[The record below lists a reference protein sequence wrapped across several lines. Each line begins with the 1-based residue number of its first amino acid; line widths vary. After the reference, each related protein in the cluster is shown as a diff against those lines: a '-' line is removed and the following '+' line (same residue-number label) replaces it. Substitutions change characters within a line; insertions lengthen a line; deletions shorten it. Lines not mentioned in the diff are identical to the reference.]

1 MGWGQGQAAAPGK
14 VRRAM
19 EGEGG
24 NVLHSFKKFDEEG
37 RRGALLLK
45 GGVLREVS
53 L

>member
-14 VRRAM
+14 KGAV

-24 NVLHSFKKFDEEG
+24 NVLHSFKEFDEEG
-37 RRGALLLK
+37 RRGALLLQ